1 MCVNLQQALSCG
13 ANGVGFACAMRGF
26 MDVNARRKGNGSV
39 I

>member
-13 ANGVGFACAMRGF
+13 ANGVGFAYAMRGL
-26 MDVNARRKGNGSV
+26 DVNARRKGNGSV